1 MKTLDI
7 QIGERS
13 YRLEC
18 DDDDEASTRAAMDMF
33 RAELDA
39 MSIDIEQIGAARA
52 FLIVGAR
59 LCDTIIAMRKSVES
73 LKDENRRHADQFRD
87 LEARQEAQQRTADD
101 LQKMAELTESLT
113 SRVEGLAKL

>member
-7 QIGERS
+7 RIGERS

-52 FLIVGAR
+52 FLIVGAQ
-59 LCDTIIAMRKSVES
+59 LCDTIITLRKSVES
-73 LKDENRRHADQFRD
+73 LKGENRQQTDQLRD
-87 LEARQEAQQRTADD
+87 LEAQQDARQRAADD
-101 LQKMAELTESLT
+101 LQKMAELTEALT